1 MDYSSNHKQ
10 TIIHNTIST
19 MNSLKQI
26 YIDINAL
33 KNRAFYKEITRF
45 YSAIAI
51 IINTLKINEHREPNR
66 ILLDNI
72 LLNFCSLIHC
82 VVLRDT
88 KLINFIYRNIIESII
103 RYLTNNL
110 TSHDLDSL
118 FKILTTYPS
127 DGFTGPNLVQK
138 YGGQLKDI
146 YTRNCLY
153 VHTDT
158 SKIPTNLVNLS
169 DYKNHINDCEMSVLL
184 NDFKMLN
191 FAIITLFKVFY
202 KNLYINTP
210 INQKSYIDD
219 LTPLGY
225 RVEYQNFL
233 HDSIQP
239 RL

>member
-1 MDYSSNHKQ
+1 MDYISNHKQ

-33 KNRAFYKEITRF
+33 KNRSFYKEITKY

-51 IINTLKINEHREPNR
+51 IINTLKANEYSEPR
-66 ILLDNI
+66 RTLLDNI

-82 VVLRDT
+82 IVLRDI
-88 KLINFIYRNIIESII
+88 KLINFIFRNIIESII
-103 RYLTNNL
+103 RYLTNEL
-110 TSHDLDSL
+110 TSRDLDLL
-118 FKILTTYPS
+118 FKSLTTFPS
-127 DGFTGPNLVQK
+127 DGFTGPNLIQK

-169 DYKNHINDCEMSVLL
+169 DYKNYDSDNEISVLL
-184 NDFKMLN
+184 NDFKILN
-191 FAIITLFKVFY
+191 LAIISLYKIFY
-202 KNLYINTP
+202 KNLYSDTP
-210 INQKSYIDD
+210 INQKSYIDE
-219 LTPLGY
+219 LTPLDY
-225 RVEYQNFL
+225 RVEYQSFL